1 MYVESRIDIYVL
13 GEEYMAK
20 GRGRIIG
27 GIITLII
34 GGTVYGVS
42 QADIV
47 SHFSDETGLSQ
58 EEAEQ
63 YIESIPEDEL
73 VAFYEVGSEFIAEGQ
88 EIVNL
93 ASEID
98 CVNYYYEWETDTL
111 SCEEGKSQ
119 FIIFGE
125 SEIEL
130 GKAYKVLDTETAST
144 NDIYS
149 VIRLIDGVNEN
160 YKLEIITQLLD
171 DTDIDDA
178 TKTNLY
184 NKALLQAALDSE

>member
-1 MYVESRIDIYVL
+1 
-13 GEEYMAK
+13 MAK
-20 GRGRIIG
+20 GAGRAIA

-47 SHFSDETGLSQ
+47 SNFSKETGMSQ
-58 EEAEQ
+58 KEAEQ
-63 YIESIPEDEL
+63 YVENIPEDEL
-73 VAFYEVGSEFIAEGQ
+73 VSWDELGSEFVTEGQ
-88 EIVNL
+88 DIVNV

-119 FIIFGE
+119 FMKFGL
-125 SEIEL
+125 SEIAL
-130 GKAYKVLDTETAST
+130 GEAYKVLSSESAS
-144 NDIYS
+144 NEDIYS
-149 VIRLIDGVNEN
+149 VIRLIDRVNEN
-160 YKLEIITQLLD
+160 FSLKIMIELLD
-171 DTDIDDA
+171 YSDIDESI
-178 TKTNLY
+178 KTNLY